1 MKYFNTKFFEL
12 SNELYF
18 ALDQHETIV
27 EAAGKWKEHLG
38 IDLKEL
44 NGINFFSLIPT
55 NNILQVKELFNRCKN
70 SVQSGLSC
78 SSLYSKEKK
87 IHPVTLELSFDSENG
102 NFIGCIR
109 SLAIEER
116 LHLFPFSILD
126 TSSSLICYLDNQLNY
141 KYLNRSF
148 ESWLGSEKNEYLSKK
163 FDSLNKNPLMN
174 SLRIYMDEALSG
186 TKQSVEMITP
196 DLNNDN
202 LYRIMNINIVPENSS
217 GKVMGLY
224 VFIDDI
230 TELRTNAIEAI
241 DKVKKFQTLFDNL
254 SQGVVLQDNKGRIV
268 EFNRSALKI
277 LRLTKDQLLGKTSYD
292 PSWKTIDENHLPFV
306 PDHHPAMVA
315 IKSGIAVYDKLMGVY
330 TSDSDIAWISVTA
343 IPLFEGNDSKPYQ
356 VLVTFEDL
364 TKTFKLKQEL
374 KAKSSWKT
382 ALLNGADDAL
392 ISTDPEGIIV
402 TFNKK
407 AEDLLG
413 YKADELVGK
422 HTPLVFHDEEEVKQ
436 KASELS
442 AEFKE
447 TISPGI
453 ETFVARALRVGKDTT
468 PWTYVTKSK
477 ERIQINLKVTAI
489 RDDQNKCIGY
499 LGSAT
504 RR

>member
-12 SNELYF
+12 SNELFF
-18 ALDQHETIV
+18 AIDQHESIV
-27 EAAGKWKEHLG
+27 EAAGKWKEYLG
-38 IDLKEL
+38 IDIKEIT
-44 NGINFFSLIPT
+44 GINFFSLLPAAD
-55 NNILQVKELFNRCKN
+55 LGQVRELFIKCKN
-70 SVQSGLSC
+70 SNENGIFC

-87 IHPVTLELSFDSENG
+87 IHSILIELNFDAEKG
-102 NFIGCIR
+102 NYLGRIR
-109 SLAIEER
+109 ILSSKEKIN
-116 LHLFPFSILD
+116 HFPFSILD
-126 TSSSLICYLDNQLNY
+126 TSSSLICYLDEQLHY
-141 KYLNRSF
+141 KYLNHSF
-148 ESWLGSEKNEYLSKK
+148 ETWLGVKNNEYLSKK
-163 FDSLNKNPLMN
+163 IEDVQKNPLMS
-174 SLRIYMDEALSG
+174 SLRVYMEEALTG
-186 TKQSVEMITP
+186 TRQSVEMITP

-202 LYRIMNINIVPENSS
+202 LYRIMNINIVPESSS
-217 GKVMGLY
+217 GKVLGLY

-254 SQGVVLQDNKGRIV
+254 SQGVLLQDNKGRIV
-268 EFNRSALKI
+268 EFNRSTLRILK
-277 LRLTKDQLLGKTSYD
+277 LTKDQLLGKTSYD
-292 PSWKTIDENHLPFV
+292 PSWKTIDENHQPFA
-306 PDHHPAMVA
+306 PDHHPAIVA
-315 IKSGIAVYDKLMGVY
+315 IKSGVAVYDKMMGVY
-330 TSDSDIAWISVTA
+330 TSDSEIAWISVTA
-343 IPLFEGNDSKPYQ
+343 IPLFEHNEPKPYQ

-364 TKTFKLKQEL
+364 TKTLKLKQEL

-392 ISTDPEGIIV
+392 ISTDPNGVIV

-407 AEDLLG
+407 AEELLG

-453 ETFVARALRVGKDTT
+453 ETFVARALRFGRDTT
-468 PWTYVTKSK
+468 PWTYITKNK

-489 RDDQNKCIGY
+489 HDEQNKCIGY